1 MTIVYIENVFGSGQ
15 IIKVLEDFGDRIV
28 EHILQPGDSARI
40 AVSRFKAIKVNEA
53 MIDATGGQPNLASA
67 ERRCA

>member
-53 MIDATGGQPNLASA
+53 MIDAPGGPADIATLQ
-67 ERRCA
+67 RRCA